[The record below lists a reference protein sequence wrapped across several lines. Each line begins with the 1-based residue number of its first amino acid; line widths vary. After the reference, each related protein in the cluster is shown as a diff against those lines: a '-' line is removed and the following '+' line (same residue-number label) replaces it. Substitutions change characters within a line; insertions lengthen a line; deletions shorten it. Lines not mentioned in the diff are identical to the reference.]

1 MNHMTF
7 SRRESLKHAVAAC
20 VLPLI
25 ACDAIGAASAT
36 APPPEIR
43 ALGDAVQLQGGARFR
58 YWGFHAYDVQLWT
71 LPGFD
76 ASNYEAHPLALS
88 ITYARQIDVE
98 DLVERS
104 LLEMGRQAPVLP
116 QQAQQWRQSLIRAFR
131 NVRPGDRLTGIFRPP
146 HQASFYFNGQLTAT
160 LQANPLAQR
169 FFGIWLSEQ
178 TSQPSLRNALL
189 GTSTSNGVVNGW

>member
-1 MNHMTF
+1 MNHMTLN
-7 SRRESLKHAVAAC
+7 RRQCLTHAVAAC
-20 VLPLI
+20 VLPQV
-25 ACDAIGAASAT
+25 ACDAFAADSAT
-36 APPPEIR
+36 VPPVEIR
-43 ALGDAVQLQGGARFR
+43 TLGEAVQLQGDARFR
-58 YWGFHAYDVQLWT
+58 YWGFHAYDIQLWT
-71 LPGFD
+71 WPGFD

-88 ITYARQIDVE
+88 ITYARQIDMQ

-116 QQAQQWRQSLIRAFR
+116 QQAQQWRQSLIKAFR

-146 HQASFYFNGQLTAT
+146 HQASFYFNGQLTTT
-160 LQANPLAQR
+160 LQANPLVQR

-178 TSQPSLRNALL
+178 TSQPGLRNALL